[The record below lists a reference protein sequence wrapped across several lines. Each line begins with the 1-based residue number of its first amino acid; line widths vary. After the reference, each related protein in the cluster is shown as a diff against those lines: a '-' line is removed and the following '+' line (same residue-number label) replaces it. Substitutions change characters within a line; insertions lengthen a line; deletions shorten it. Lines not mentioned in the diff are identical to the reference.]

1 MTNRVERGAFSATI
15 DEHDRRWAALL
26 VNATWVVIVLGAIVG
41 GILWV
46 AVDGATGE
54 DLGALM
60 WVLSF
65 TGAIALF
72 SIRQM
77 ILAERQ

>member
-1 MTNRVERGAFSATI
+1 MSQRIDGGAFTAEVGEKEEQWSSVLVKVT
-15 DEHDRRWAALL
+15 WA
-26 VNATWVVIVLGAIVG
+26 VIIVGAIVG
-41 GILWV
+41 GILWL

-54 DLGALM
+54 DVGALA
-60 WVLSF
+60 WVISF
-65 TGAIALF
+65 TAAIALM

>member
-1 MTNRVERGAFSATI
+1 MTNQVERGAFSATI
-15 DEHDRRWAALL
+15 DEQDRRWAALL
-26 VNATWVVIVLGAIVG
+26 VNATWVVIVVGAVLG

-54 DLGALM
+54 DLGALT
-60 WVLSF
+60 WALSF

-77 ILAERQ
+77 SLAERQ

>member
-1 MTNRVERGAFSATI
+1 M
-15 DEHDRRWAALL
+15 
-26 VNATWVVIVLGAIVG
+26 VIVLGAIVG

-54 DLGALM
+54 DLGALT
-60 WVLSF
+60 WALSF

>member
-1 MTNRVERGAFSATI
+1 MSNLVDGGEFTTDI
-15 DEHDRRWAALL
+15 DEKTKRWSSLL
-26 VNATWVVIVLGAIVG
+26 VRATWAVLAIGVVIG

-46 AVDGATGE
+46 AIDGVLGE
-54 DLGALM
+54 DLGALA
-60 WVLSF
+60 WVVTFSA
-65 TGAIALF
+65 AIALI